1 MYQRHELFAN
11 LSSEDISASLDAC
24 ALPQKD
30 EYTEDEVYRF
40 KECRSLIAEGKTYKQ
55 ATAHFRRTNKSK
67 QTTGEIEPEVEAE
80 LLDLSEL
87 LARASKQYNSR
98 IPLNEVVQILDSCGL
113 PDQDEYTSL
122 EGDRFLE
129 ACELIKKQNKSYEE
143 VALHFGVVSSTSK
156 SEPNDLQQ
164 HLVEQIGGSA
174 IAMDEDLLRLVNK
187 ITAKQASGTN
197 IRELVRQAYLIN
209 LSRQMTDNQDGTDT
223 FFAEVEERVMAQ
235 IEGKNRARSLKANWE
250 WAQNSLTTSSPK
262 QMTLPEDLDNGTSG
276 D

>member
-1 MYQRHELFAN
+1 MYQRHELQKD
-11 LSSEDISASLDAC
+11 LSLEDISSTLKAC
-24 ALPQKD
+24 GLPEKD
-30 EYTEDEVYRF
+30 EYTEDEADRF

-55 ATAHFRRTNKSK
+55 ASAQMRRQDKST
-67 QTTGEIEPEVEAE
+67 QETDESESGAE
-80 LLDLSEL
+80 LLDISEL
-87 LARASKQYNSR
+87 LARASKQCNSR
-98 IPLNEVVQILDSCGL
+98 IPLSEVVQILDSCGL
-113 PDQDEYTSL
+113 PDKDEYTSL

-129 ACELIKKQNKSYEE
+129 ACKLIKQQNKSYEE
-143 VALHFGVVSSTSK
+143 VAKHFGVASSISK
-156 SEPNDLQQ
+156 PNVDDLQR

-197 IRELVRQAYLIN
+197 IHELVRQAYLIN
-209 LSRQMTDNQDGTDT
+209 LSRQITDNQDGTDT

-250 WAQNSLTTSSPK
+250 WAQNSLPPSSPK
-262 QMTLPEDLDNGTSG
+262 QMSLPEDLDNGTSG

>member
-1 MYQRHELFAN
+1 MPYTKADLQDKFN
-11 LSSEDISASLDAC
+11 LSESDVVETLKACGLSTTRTKYSDSDIDTNFEMIRSYFDQGLATD
-24 ALPQKD
+24 
-30 EYTEDEVYRF
+30 YTVAADLF
-40 KECRSLIAEGKTYKQ
+40 KQ
-55 ATAHFRRTNKSK
+55 
-67 QTTGEIEPEVEAE
+67 QTTEFEQSDKLVQI
-80 LLDLSEL
+80 SEL
-87 LARASKQYNSR
+87 LTLASEQVGTR
-98 IPLNEVVQILDSCGL
+98 ISLTEAIQILDSCGL
-113 PDQDEYTSL
+113 PDKDEYTSL

-129 ACELIKKQNKSYEE
+129 ACKLIKQQNKSYEE
-143 VALHFGVVSSTSK
+143 VAKHFGIDGSTSK
-156 SEPNDLQQ
+156 SEPDDLQQ

-262 QMTLPEDLDNGTSG
+262 QMSLPEDLDNGTSG